1 MLEKKG
7 RIFLLVSA
15 SLIGVVA
22 FYLNTDNELDYHHK
36 KKSNREDILTNL
48 DEIEK
53 IKTASGLQ
61 YRIIKEGEG
70 VKNPSAN
77 SVVTVHYVGKLE
89 NGSEFDSSFSRNQP
103 ASFPVNGVIPGWTEA
118 LQLMRIG
125 DKWELTIPPELGYGS
140 EGAGNTIPPNATLI
154 FEVELL
160 EID

>member
-1 MLEKKG
+1 MLEKKV
-7 RIFLLVSA
+7 RVILLVLT
-15 SLIGVVA
+15 SLIGIVA
-22 FYLNTDNELDYHHK
+22 FYLNTDNNLGYKYK

-70 VKNPSAN
+70 SKNPSPN
-77 SVVTVHYVGKLE
+77 SVVTVHYVGRLE
-89 NGSEFDSSFSRNQP
+89 NGTEFDSSYSRNQP
-103 ASFPVNGVIPGWTEA
+103 ASFPVNGVITGWTEA

-140 EGAGNTIPPNATLI
+140 EGAGNTIPPDATLI

-160 EID
+160 KID

>member
-1 MLEKKG
+1 M
-7 RIFLLVSA
+7 A

-22 FYLNTDNELDYHHK
+22 FLLNTDNKLDYQYI
-36 KKSNREDILTNL
+36 KKSNREDILTNS

-53 IKTASGLQ
+53 IKTATGLK

-77 SVVTVHYVGKLE
+77 SVVTVHYIGKLE
-89 NGSEFDSSFSRNQP
+89 NGTEFDSSYRRNQP
-103 ASFPVNGVIPGWTEA
+103 AAFPVNGVITGWTEA
-118 LQLMRIG
+118 LQLMRVG

-154 FEVELL
+154 FEVELIG
-160 EID
+160 ID

>member
-1 MLEKKG
+1 MLVKKG
-7 RIFLLVSA
+7 RIILLVLA

-22 FYLNTDNELDYHHK
+22 FLLNTDNKLDYQYI

-48 DEIEK
+48 DGIEK

-77 SVVTVHYVGKLE
+77 SVVTVHYIGKLE
-89 NGSEFDSSFSRNQP
+89 NGTEFDSSYRRNQP
-103 ASFPVNGVIPGWTEA
+103 ASFPVNGVITGWTEA
-118 LQLMRIG
+118 LQLMRVG

-154 FEVELL
+154 FEVELIG
-160 EID
+160 ID

>member
-1 MLEKKG
+1 MLEKKV
-7 RIFLLVSA
+7 RVILLVLT
-15 SLIGVVA
+15 SLIGIVA
-22 FYLNTDNELDYHHK
+22 FYLNTDNNLGNKYK

-70 VKNPSAN
+70 AKNPSSN
-77 SVVTVHYVGKLE
+77 SVVTVHYVGRLE
-89 NGSEFDSSFSRNQP
+89 NGIEFDSSYSRNQP
-103 ASFPVNGVIPGWTEA
+103 ASFPVNGVITGWTEA
-118 LQLMRIG
+118 LQLMRVG

-140 EGAGNTIPPNATLI
+140 EGAGNTIPPDATLI

>member
-1 MLEKKG
+1 MLEKKE
-7 RIFLLVSA
+7 RIILLVLA
-15 SLIGVVA
+15 SLIGVVT
-22 FYLNTDNELDYHHK
+22 FYLNTDNKLDYQYK
-36 KKSNREDILTNL
+36 KKSNREDILTNI

-53 IKTASGLQ
+53 IKTSSGLQ

-70 VKNPSAN
+70 AKNPSAN

-89 NGSEFDSSFSRNQP
+89 NGTEFDSSYGRNQP
-103 ASFPVNGVIPGWTEA
+103 ASFPVNGVITGWTEA

-160 EID
+160 EIN

>member
-1 MLEKKG
+1 MFEKKG
-7 RIFLLVSA
+7 RVILLVLA

-22 FYLNTDNELDYHHK
+22 FLLNTDNKLDYQYI
-36 KKSNREDILTNL
+36 KKSNREDILTNS

-53 IKTASGLQ
+53 IKTATGLK

-77 SVVTVHYVGKLE
+77 SVVTVHYIGKLE
-89 NGSEFDSSFSRNQP
+89 NGTEFDSSYRRNQP
-103 ASFPVNGVIPGWTEA
+103 ASFPVNGVITGWTEA
-118 LQLMRIG
+118 LQLMRVG

-154 FEVELL
+154 FEKV
-160 EID
+160 